1 MVKDIFKIICIFFLF
16 VFAFA
21 TPVASADTFLPL
33 WHVGDKWLVKAVYH
47 SPLNKEEWSA
57 PVYWEYKV
65 VAREEH
71 GPESYYILEIKD
83 QKGGLRLTTRL
94 VYRLEDFSLARAEIT
109 KTRRG
114 KQIVKVLTY
123 ERGAPVETE
132 QSLTPFDTPV
142 FPIHS
147 PSSADFSVIK
157 HVGNGLKATETVRQD
172 VRKVSGTE
180 ELPGWPE
187 DRELTEVKCSA
198 SDGTIIFVQ
207 YWDKKLP
214 WPVYCQNRNMKYWLV
229 QE

>member
-1 MVKDIFKIICIFFLF
+1 MLKYTYRMLWLAVLL
-16 VFAFA
+16 VLAGPP
-21 TPVASADTFLPL
+21 PVASADTFLPP
-33 WHVGDKWLVKAVYH
+33 WQAGDRWLVKAVYPSH
-47 SPLNKEEWSA
+47 LNKDEWSE
-57 PVYWEYKV
+57 PLFWEYKV